1 MKCLTQ
7 FAGFALLAAT
17 SGHAICSD
25 YYPPPDTRG
34 GWRSA
39 QSAADARKL
48 GIDRERLDAAFRY
61 IQGTTKHG
69 GLLVVRR
76 GWLVY
81 EEYFGRG
88 NREATPNSA
97 SVGKSFT
104 SIAAGI
110 LIDEKRDL
118 FPDGL
123 DQRVYT
129 QRYLPPAA
137 FPLDDP
143 RKAKIRL
150 GELLAMTAGIRGNN
164 PALVKGAPLMLDP
177 TGPDGWPAMTDR
189 VAFQVPLWC
198 EPGEGYSYATASV
211 HIVSAMIRHVTGR
224 ELQDYIAD
232 RIAQPL
238 GWGRWGFGYRRTE
251 VDHTPGGG
259 GIALRPTDMLR
270 FAYLLLREG
279 NWDGQQIVPRNYIRH
294 CGGRSPYNPHS
305 PYSLQF
311 NVNADG
317 DLARAPGDAFWKTGS
332 GGHCIYI
339 VPSLDMIILK
349 LGGRDEQYSESNTG
363 LKPQYDYDG
372 SREGWR
378 PTEPDANAAAR
389 RTLEMVLDAVIKST
403 MR

>member
-1 MKCLTQ
+1 MSCSRLVVAMLLS
-7 FAGFALLAAT
+7 AGFA
-17 SGHAICSD
+17 ICAD
-25 YYPPPDTRG
+25 YWPPPDVKG

-39 QSAADARKL
+39 RSAADVRKL
-48 GIDRERLDAAFRY
+48 GINRAKLDAAFRY
-61 IQGTTKHG
+61 VQGTTKHG
-69 GLLVVRR
+69 GLLVARR

-81 EEYFGRG
+81 EGYFGRG

-110 LIDEKRDL
+110 LIGERPDL
-118 FPDGL
+118 FPEGL

-129 QRYLPPAA
+129 PRYLPPAA

-143 RKAKIRL
+143 RKETIRL

-164 PALVKGAPLMLDP
+164 PARKKRTPVMLDP
-177 TGPDGWPAMTDR
+177 PGPDGWPAMTDR
-189 VAFQVPLWC
+189 VAFKVPLWC

-224 ELQDYIAD
+224 ELQDYIGE

-238 GWGRWGFGYRRTE
+238 GWGRWGYGYRRPE

-279 NWDGQQIVPRNYIRH
+279 KWNGQQIVPRDYVRQ
-294 CGGRSPYNPHS
+294 CGRRSPYNPHS

-311 NVNADG
+311 DINADG
-317 DLARAPGDAFWKTGS
+317 DLAGAPRDAFWKTGS
-332 GGHCIYI
+332 GGHCIYV
-339 VPSLDMIILK
+339 VPSLQLVIFK

-363 LKPQYDYDG
+363 LKPPYEYDG
-372 SREGWR
+372 SREGWKAA
-378 PTEPDANAAAR
+378 EPDANVAAR
-389 RTLEMVLDAVIKST
+389 RTLEMVLDAVIK
-403 MR
+403 

>member
-1 MKCLTQ
+1 MRCFRPL
-7 FAGFALLAAT
+7 AGFALLSAVA
-17 SGHAICSD
+17 GQAVCAD
-25 YYPPPDTRG
+25 YWPAPDANG

-39 QSAADARKL
+39 RSAVEVRKA
-48 GIDRERLDAAFRY
+48 GMDRARLDATFRY

-69 GLLVVRR
+69 GLLVARR
-76 GWLVY
+76 GWLLY

-88 NREATPNSA
+88 HHEATPNSA

-110 LIDEKRDL
+110 LIGERPDL

-129 QRYLPPAA
+129 PRYLPPAA
-137 FPLDDP
+137 FPPDDP
-143 RKAKIRL
+143 RKEKIRL

-164 PALVKGAPLMLDP
+164 PGRVKGTPVILDP
-177 TGPDGWPAMTDR
+177 PGPDGWPAMTDR
-189 VAFQVPLWC
+189 VAFKVPLWC
-198 EPGEGYSYATASV
+198 DPGEGYSYATASV

-224 ELQDYIAD
+224 ELQDYLGE

-238 GWGRWGFGYRRTE
+238 GWGRWGFGYSRPE

-279 NWDGQQIVPRNYIRH
+279 KWNGQQIVPRDYVRH
-294 CGGRSPYNPHS
+294 CGRRSPYNPHS
-305 PYSLQF
+305 QYSLQF
-311 NVNADG
+311 DVNAEG
-317 DLARAPGDAFWKTGS
+317 LLARAPRDAFWKTGS
-332 GGHCIYI
+332 GGHCIYV
-339 VPSLDMIILK
+339 VPSLDLVIFK

-363 LKPQYDYDG
+363 IKPPYEYDK
-372 SREGWR
+372 SREEWKAA
-378 PTEPDANAAAR
+378 EPDADVAAR
-389 RTLEMVLDAVIKST
+389 RTLEMVVDAVAK
-403 MR
+403 